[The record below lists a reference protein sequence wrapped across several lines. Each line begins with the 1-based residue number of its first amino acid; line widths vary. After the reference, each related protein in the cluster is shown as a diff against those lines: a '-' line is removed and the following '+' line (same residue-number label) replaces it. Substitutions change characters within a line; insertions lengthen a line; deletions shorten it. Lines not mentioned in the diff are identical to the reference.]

1 MVSSTGM
8 IDGFLAIVIVVL
20 CILIGIFSILKSKTT
35 LQKITGIVIICMGL
49 TMLGP
54 MIDFFT
60 LLATNINTELWEIYP
75 ILGYIW
81 ILPILVL
88 GAIMGAEAILP
99 GKKKLLIIISALLGI
114 IFEIVLF
121 YTVMNE
127 DPMVFIKSDTSILNP
142 NESLLNM
149 RIIIEEMLGII
160 LIVSMIICLV
170 MIFIIDGI
178 GFMQK
183 AGESSGVIK
192 NKFILISLGWILF
205 IVFGVIDSIIDL
217 GDLIS
222 IPRMLIII
230 SAGCLYLGTR
240 PS

>member
-88 GAIMGAEAILP
+88 GVIMGAEAILP

>member
-49 TMLGP
+49 VMLGP

-60 LLATNINTELWEIYP
+60 LLATNENINWEIYP
-75 ILGYIW
+75 ILGYLW

-88 GAIMGAEAILP
+88 GAIMGAEAIFP
-99 GKKKLLIIISALLGI
+99 GKKNLLIIISAVLGI

-121 YTVMNE
+121 FTVMNE
-127 DPMVFIKSDTSILNP
+127 DTMVFVNSDTSILNP

-149 RIIIEEMLGII
+149 RINIEEMLGII
-160 LIVSMIICLV
+160 LIVVLIICLAL
-170 MIFIIDGI
+170 MFIINGI

-240 PS
+240 AS